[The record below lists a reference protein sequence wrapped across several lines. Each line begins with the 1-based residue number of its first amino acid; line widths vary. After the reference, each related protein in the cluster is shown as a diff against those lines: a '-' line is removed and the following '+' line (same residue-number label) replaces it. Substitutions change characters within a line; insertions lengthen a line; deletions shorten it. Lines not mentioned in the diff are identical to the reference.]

1 MSMIIAMPSPSLRR
15 VTGSLEAGRTK
26 PVSVFGEETAGEAEK
41 ELDFMIGLANVL
53 AVYERLEDYLCGVD
67 EDWSR
72 F

>member
-1 MSMIIAMPSPSLRR
+1 MPSPALRR

-26 PVSVFGEETAGEAEK
+26 TVSVFGEETAGEDGK

-53 AVYERLEDYLCGVD
+53 ALYERLEDYFCGVD
-67 EDWSR
+67 EGWSS